1 MKKITF
7 LLLTILLVS
16 ITTQAGL
23 KRVGFTGAQ
32 LAGIDYTTLQL
43 AHDAATT
50 LAGDTIQVYPSITG
64 SGFTQTKKLIII
76 GIGYYTAGTGLNAN
90 LNSITTGTPIDIG
103 NIYYTSASTG
113 VAGSEYQG
121 LRVGCVI
128 QGSVAALVN
137 NISFL
142 RCDFVGFNGVSSPA
156 GNLSNLKFR
165 QCINIGNVS
174 FIFNSVTLSGCVI
187 ENSILSLNHFMSAA
201 GSWAI
206 GSTCYFKNCS
216 YVLNL
221 SSGGAFSFGN
231 YSCLAE
237 NCIFQSNSFSNYANT
252 TFNNCFLSRSG
263 LTALSP
269 AVTGSGNIFTND
281 ADAGNVFV
289 GYPTQGSFS
298 NDGKWVLKAGSP
310 AIGFGTGGVDNGIYG
325 GATPYKLSGI
335 PATPAFYKLSAP
347 STNAISNPYQI
358 TFSVRSNN

>member
-23 KRVGFTGAQ
+23 KRVGFTGTQ

-50 LAGDTIQVYPSITG
+50 LAGDTIQVY
-64 SGFTQTKKLIII
+64 SGIAPGGLVQTKKIIII

-121 LRVGCVI
+121 VRVGCII
-128 QGSVAALVN
+128 QGNVAALVN

-142 RCDFVGFNGVSSPA
+142 RCDFVSFNGLSSPA

-165 QCINIGNVS
+165 QCINIGNASS
-174 FIFNSVTLSGCVI
+174 FLNSVTLSGCVI

-201 GSWAI
+201 GNWAT

-216 YVLNL
+216 YVQSLL
-221 SSGGAFSFGN
+221 SGGNLGFGN
-231 YSCLAE
+231 YNCLAE
-237 NCIFQSNSFSNYANT
+237 NCTFQAYTFSNYANT
-252 TFNNCFLSRSG
+252 TFNNCFITSNAVAPLV
-263 LTALSP
+263 P
-269 AVTGSGNIFTND
+269 AVTGSGNIFTNN
-281 ADAGNVFV
+281 ADAGNTFV